1 MENLSII
8 SYINTIYQRITERHT
23 STAKALQVNAISIQ
37 CWSQQHRMLMPI
49 PSDAIPKN
57 IRCRD
62 QRHQTRLCTPPGAPP
77 HGPGGIKAG
86 KHGQFW
92 QHHVQTSI
100 KIRVKYAE
108 KVRWIIDLKRLFLF
122 RNKSFM
128 FL

>member
-1 MENLSII
+1 
-8 SYINTIYQRITERHT
+8 
-23 STAKALQVNAISIQ
+23 
-37 CWSQQHRMLMPI
+37 MLMPT

-62 QRHQTRLCTPPGAPP
+62 QIHQTRQRTPPGAPP
-77 HGPGGIKAG
+77 HEPRGIKAG